1 MTPLGLSKPSPS
13 ASSCQYPPD
22 VPYEELPH
30 GPDDD
35 EDESQEPALHDEEG
49 DGQHNG
55 VGVVL
60 DHDEELR
67 DGDGGHEPRLLAQL
81 LVELPDGTRG
91 ASTRSHCAPSQQK

>member
-1 MTPLGLSKPSPS
+1 MLNFDLL
-13 ASSCQYPPD
+13 D
-22 VPYEELPH
+22 VPKEELPD

-49 DGQHNG
+49 DGQHDG

-67 DGDGGHEPRLLAQL
+67 DGDGGHQPRLLAQL
-81 LVELPDGTRG
+81 LVELPDGTQ
-91 ASTRSHCAPSQQK
+91 AADTRSHCAASSEEEASFPPTIL